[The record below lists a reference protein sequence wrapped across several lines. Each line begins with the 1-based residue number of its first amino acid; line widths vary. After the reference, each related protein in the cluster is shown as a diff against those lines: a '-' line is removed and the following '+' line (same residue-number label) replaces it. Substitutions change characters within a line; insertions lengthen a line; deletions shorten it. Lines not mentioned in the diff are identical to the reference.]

1 MNKKHFQKIVKGYT
15 SAPIN
20 DLFKP
25 TMKLE
30 LGKCEIEIEILKKFH
45 HSANSLHGSIYFK
58 MLDDAAWGAANSYI
72 EDVFLFTYNFNI
84 FLTKPV
90 SKGKIKSVG
99 NVINKS
105 DKKIEAKAI
114 LYDYSGDE
122 IGRGSGIF
130 MKSKYLLKDAIGFNE
145 TRKH

>member
-20 DLFKP
+20 NLFKP
-25 TMKLE
+25 IMKLE

-45 HSANSLHGSIYFK
+45 HSANSLHGSVYFK

-90 SKGKIKSVG
+90 SKGKIKSIG
-99 NVINKS
+99 NVITKS

-145 TRKH
+145 TRK

>member
-1 MNKKHFQKIVKGYT
+1 
-15 SAPIN
+15 
-20 DLFKP
+20 
-25 TMKLE
+25 
-30 LGKCEIEIEILKKFH
+30 
-45 HSANSLHGSIYFK
+45 

-145 TRKH
+145 TRK

>member
-20 DLFKP
+20 NLYKP

-30 LGKCEIEIEILKKFH
+30 LGKCEIQIEILKKFH
-45 HSANSLHGSIYFK
+45 HSANSLHGSVYFK

-72 EDVFLFTYNFNI
+72 

-90 SKGKIKSVG
+90 SKGTIKSIG

-105 DKKIEAKAI
+105 DKKIEAQAR

-122 IGRGSGIF
+122 IGHGSGVF
-130 MKSKYLLKDAIGFNE
+130 MKSKNLLKDAIGFNE
-145 TRKH
+145 TRKQ